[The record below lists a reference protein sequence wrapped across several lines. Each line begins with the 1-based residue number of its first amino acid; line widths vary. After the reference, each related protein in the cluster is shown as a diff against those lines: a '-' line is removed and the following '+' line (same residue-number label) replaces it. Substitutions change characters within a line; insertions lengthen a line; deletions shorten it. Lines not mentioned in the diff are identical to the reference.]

1 MPTQFGC
8 ERLLT
13 IMIFIGRVIRDPS
26 SIPMPDYDRFIK
38 PFRGEDNLKAIRES
52 LAN

>member
-1 MPTQFGC
+1 LPTQFGC

-13 IMIFIGRVIRDPS
+13 IMSFIDRVIRDAS

-38 PFRGEDNLKAIRES
+38 PFRGEGNLKAIRES
-52 LAN
+52 LAD